1 MTRALFVAVIGVV
14 LAGAVRAQPPS
25 SAQPAAAPAG
35 DADRG
40 KTLFTRNGCYQCH
53 NYEGQGGAAGP
64 RIAPN
69 PLPFRGFAAYVRAPR
84 GDMPPYTV
92 KVMAEQDLADVY
104 AYLRTR
110 ARPRDV
116 STNPLLSR

>member
-1 MTRALFVAVIGVV
+1 MARLILIAAIVV
-14 LAGAVRAQPPS
+14 VAGAVRAQPPPTS
-25 SAQPAAAPAG
+25 QPAPPAG

-40 KTLFTRNGCYQCH
+40 KTLFARNGCYQCH

-69 PLPFRGFAAYVRAPR
+69 PLPFRGFTAYVRAPR

-92 KVMAEQDLADVY
+92 KVMSDQDLADVH
-104 AYLRTR
+104 AYLRSR